1 MTADAADTHDPEL
14 ARLNVAERELPSLT
28 GRYDHI
34 LARPDAVTALWRAAA
49 SDVQRGNLDDRPLY
63 WARLKLLRRM
73 RTQSTNDL
81 VAAERCSRGFSLT
94 FPNGDKHE
102 RKVLITGFDPF
113 QLNREIG
120 QSNPSGVAALAL
132 DDTVIKGARIR
143 AAILPVRFEDFD
155 SGIAED
161 LLARPFANGLAL
173 ALTISMGREQFD
185 LERFPGRRRSAESL
199 DNRDLAGGGTPSKPV
214 PPPGVDGPE
223 FLENSLPSTAMTAA
237 RGCWP
242 VRDNRHV
249 RSLEQ
254 GDVIAESLSDLRDD
268 TAVAGSSG
276 GFLSNEI
283 AYRSLRLQKRLG
295 VRFPLGHVHTPK
307 LVGHDAAVEG
317 DMVEQIRAMIE
328 AALNAEHSVHMTTR

>member
-1 MTADAADTHDPEL
+1 MTGDAAESNDPEL
-14 ARLNVAERELPSLT
+14 ARLEVAERQLPSLT
-28 GRYDHI
+28 RRYDHI
-34 LARPDAVTALWRAAA
+34 LEQPDAAGALWRAAA

-63 WARLKLLRRM
+63 WARLKLLRQM
-73 RTQSTNDL
+73 QGKNASAL
-81 VAAERCSRGFSLT
+81 EAAERCSRGFDLT
-94 FPNGDKHE
+94 FPNGDKHD

-113 QLNREIG
+113 KLNSEIG

-132 DDTVIKGARIR
+132 ENTVIEGARIR

-155 SGIAED
+155 AGIAED
-161 LLARPFANGLAL
+161 LLTQPFASGVAL
-173 ALTISMGREQFD
+173 ALTISMGRDQFD

-199 DNRDLAGGGTPSKPV
+199 DNRDLAGGGTPSKPL
-214 PPPGVDGPE
+214 PPPGIDGPE
-223 FLENSLPSTAMTAA
+223 FLENSLPTTAMTTAGG
-237 RGCWP
+237 RWP

-249 RSLEQ
+249 HSLER
-254 GDVIAESLSDLRDD
+254 GEVIAESLSDLRND

-283 AYRSLRLQKRLG
+283 AYRSLRLQQRLG

-317 DMVEQIRAMIE
+317 HMVAQIRAMIE
-328 AALNAEHSVHMTTR
+328 AAL

>member
-1 MTADAADTHDPEL
+1 MTGDADESNDPEL
-14 ARLNVAERELPSLT
+14 VRLEVAERELPSLT
-28 GRYDHI
+28 RRYDHI
-34 LARPDAVTALWRAAA
+34 LEQPDAARALWRAAA

-63 WARLKLLRRM
+63 WARLKLLRRL
-73 RTQSTNDL
+73 RGRNASAL
-81 VAAERCSRGFSLT
+81 EAAERCSRGFGLT
-94 FPNGDKHE
+94 FPNGDKHD

-113 QLNREIG
+113 QLNSEIG

-132 DDTVIKGARIR
+132 ENTVIKGARIR

-155 SGIAED
+155 AGIVED
-161 LLARPFANGLAL
+161 LLTQPFASGVAL
-173 ALTISMGREQFD
+173 ALTISMGRDQFD

-214 PPPGVDGPE
+214 PPLALDGPE
-223 FLENSLPSTAMTAA
+223 FLENSLPTTAMTAA
-237 RGCWP
+237 GGRWP

-249 RSLEQ
+249 RSLER
-254 GDVIAESLSDLRDD
+254 GEVIAESLSDLRDD

-283 AYRSLRLQKRLG
+283 AYRSLRLQQRLG

-317 DMVEQIRAMIE
+317 EMVAQIRAMIE
-328 AALNAEHSVHMTTR
+328 AAL